1 MTEDLQRIE
10 AFYDSI
16 TKFAVN
22 YSFQI
27 LGALIVLA
35 IGAWLAG
42 KLGKFVE
49 NLMIGRNIDITL
61 SRFTGGTFKVIALA
75 MVLIIA
81 LSNLGISVTPFIAAI
96 GALGLGAGLAIQGM
110 LANYAAGF
118 TIIITRPFVV
128 GDTIKVQDVA
138 GLVSEVHLGYTI
150 LTDENNVRIQIPNRL
165 VVGEI
170 MHNSAEEML
179 IELEIG
185 VAYTSDT
192 QQVIELITKALGNI
206 EELNKES
213 NKEREPI
220 VGIDNFGDSSINFG
234 VRFWAPT
241 TKHFQIRFAA
251 NKLIHDAILEAGIEI
266 PFPQREVRILTD
278 PDSKA
283 ATNSIQR

>member
-1 MTEDLQRIE
+1 MNEDLQRIE
-10 AFYDSI
+10 TFYNSI
-16 TKFAVN
+16 TEFAVN

-35 IGAWLAG
+35 IGAWLAS

-49 NLMIGRNIDITL
+49 NLMIGRKIDITL
-61 SRFTGGTFKVIALA
+61 SRFTGGTCKVIALT
-75 MVLIIA
+75 MVLIIS

-150 LTDENNVRIQIPNRL
+150 LTDEDSVRIQIPNRL

-170 MHNSAEEML
+170 MHNSAKEML

-185 VAYTSDT
+185 VAYTSNT

-206 EELNKES
+206 EELNKE
-213 NKEREPI
+213 REPI
-220 VGIDNFGDSSINFG
+220 VGIDTFGDSSINFG

-241 TKHFQIRFAA
+241 TKYFQIRFAA
-251 NKLIHDAILEAGIEI
+251 NKLIHDAILEAAIEI
-266 PFPQREVRILTD
+266 PFPQREVRILTV
-278 PDSKA
+278 
-283 ATNSIQR
+283 TNS